1 MNEPTAIKT
10 VLSYNILEGLQQS
23 PVQIDVF
30 TDWVGNLDPDIVFY
44 QELNGF
50 TEEKLG
56 ELARRYGHPY
66 VVKIQQ
72 DGYRP
77 GISSKHKLCDVER
90 VTENFRLG
98 YVYARIGNT
107 HLFAIHLDPF
117 EEDDRLKEIEI
128 VLQHASTLPADADIM
143 MVGDFNSLAFS
154 DCASYQSP
162 EFKAYK
168 LTANEN
174 WRLRYDVTNTLLC
187 AGYHDA
193 YRLFHSDFT
202 ASWPTA
208 KRIVAMADGCR
219 IDYAFLNARLKE
231 KCIAAEI
238 VYDPVTRFLSDHY
251 PLVVKF
257 ADREASR

>member
-1 MNEPTAIKT
+1 
-10 VLSYNILEGLQQS
+10 
-23 PVQIDVF
+23 
-30 TDWVGNLDPDIVFY
+30 
-44 QELNGF
+44 
-50 TEEKLG
+50 
-56 ELARRYGHPY
+56 
-66 VVKIQQ
+66 
-72 DGYRP
+72 
-77 GISSKHKLCDVER
+77 
-90 VTENFRLG
+90 
-98 YVYARIGNT
+98 
-107 HLFAIHLDPF
+107 
-117 EEDDRLKEIEI
+117 
-128 VLQHASTLPADADIM
+128 
-143 MVGDFNSLAFS
+143 
-154 DCASYQSP
+154 
-162 EFKAYK
+162 
-168 LTANEN
+168 
-174 WRLRYDVTNTLLC
+174 VTNTLLC